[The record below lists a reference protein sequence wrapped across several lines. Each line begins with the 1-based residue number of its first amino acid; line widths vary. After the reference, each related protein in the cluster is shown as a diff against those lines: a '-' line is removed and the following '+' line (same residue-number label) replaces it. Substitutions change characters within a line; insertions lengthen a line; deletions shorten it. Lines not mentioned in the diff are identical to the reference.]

1 MDVYLLYSLLLFL
14 ALLVSIPVYF
24 VKLKLFRKEGLFI
37 RERLGARLP
46 VRESDKPF
54 LWIHA
59 VSVGEVLSLQNLVKE
74 VRRKHPDWEIG
85 FSTLTNMGQRVAQE
99 KIRGVDHI
107 FFIPFDFPW
116 TVGRAFRALRPRLL
130 ILAESE
136 FWPGLLKEARRYSC
150 RVLLVNGRISARS
163 FKRFWRFRR
172 MANGVFK
179 NIDRFLVQTAQDK
192 DRLEKIGVPSSRLEI
207 SGNLKCEVHLPEL
220 GEKDLLRL
228 KKELGIPDSKMV
240 VVAGSIHKGE
250 EDRLIRAYGEAR
262 AKNDDLCLVLA
273 PRHPEKFGEIE
284 KVFQDREFV
293 VRRKTALQPGQS
305 WDILILDTIGDLAR
319 LYALSDLAF
328 IGGSLVPWGGQNLLE
343 PAFYGKPIF
352 FGPHMENFASLAEE
366 FVKAGAAKIVDRPE
380 DLVEMFLFKDAKAMA
395 EMGHRAK
402 KILCSLQGATEKTL
416 SAIDFFMGHAE

>member
-1 MDVYLLYSLLLFL
+1 VYFLYSLLLFL
-14 ALLVSIPVYF
+14 SLLISIPVYF
-24 VKLKLFRKEGLFI
+24 VKLKLFSKEGLFL

-46 VRESDKPF
+46 LRESDKPF

-85 FSTLTNMGQRVAQE
+85 FSTLTNMGQRVARE
-99 KIRGVDHI
+99 KIRGVDYV

-130 ILAESE
+130 VLAESE
-136 FWPGLLKEARRYSC
+136 FWPGLLKEAKRYSC

-163 FKRFWRFRR
+163 FKRFWRFRGI
-172 MANGVFK
+172 AKAVFK
-179 NIDRFLVQTAQDK
+179 NIDRFLVQTAQDEE
-192 DRLEKIGVPSSRLEI
+192 RLKKIGVSSSRLEI

-220 GEKDLLRL
+220 GEADLLRL
-228 KKELGIPDSKMV
+228 KKEMGIPASKKV
-240 VVAGSIHKGE
+240 VVAGSIHRGE
-250 EDRLIRAYGEAR
+250 EDRLIRAYSEAR

-284 KVFQDREFV
+284 KVFQTREFV

-319 LYALSDLAF
+319 LYALADLAF
-328 IGGSLVPWGGQNLLE
+328 IGGSLIPWGGQNLLE
-343 PAFYGKPIF
+343 PAFYAKPIF

-366 FVKAGAAKIVDRPE
+366 FVKAGAAKIVARPE

-395 EMGHRAK
+395 EMGRRAK
-402 KILCSLQGATEKTL
+402 KILSSLQGATERTL
-416 SAIDFFMGHAE
+416 SAIELFMGHAE

>member
-1 MDVYLLYSLLLFL
+1 MYFLYSLLLFL
-14 ALLVSIPVYF
+14 SLLISIPVYF
-24 VKLKLFRKEGLFI
+24 VKLKLFSKEGLFL

-46 VRESDKPF
+46 LRESDKPF

-85 FSTLTNMGQRVAQE
+85 FSTLTNMGQRVARE
-99 KIRGVDHI
+99 KIRGVDYV

-130 ILAESE
+130 VLAESE
-136 FWPGLLKEARRYSC
+136 FWPGLLKEAKRYSC

-163 FKRFWRFRR
+163 FKRFWRFRGI
-172 MANGVFK
+172 AKAVFK
-179 NIDRFLVQTAQDK
+179 NIDRFLVQTAQDEE
-192 DRLEKIGVPSSRLEI
+192 RLKKIGVSSSRLEI

-220 GEKDLLRL
+220 GEADLLRL
-228 KKELGIPDSKMV
+228 KKEMGIPASKKV
-240 VVAGSIHKGE
+240 VVAGSIHRGE
-250 EDRLIRAYGEAR
+250 EDRLIRAYSEAR

-284 KVFQDREFV
+284 KVFQTREFV

-319 LYALSDLAF
+319 LYALADLAF
-328 IGGSLVPWGGQNLLE
+328 IGGSLIPWGGQNLLE
-343 PAFYGKPIF
+343 PAFYAKPIF

-366 FVKAGAAKIVDRPE
+366 FVKAGAAKIVARPE

-395 EMGHRAK
+395 EMGRRAK
-402 KILCSLQGATEKTL
+402 KILSSLQGATERTL
-416 SAIDFFMGHAE
+416 SAIELFMGHAE

>member
-1 MDVYLLYSLLLFL
+1 MSLLI
-14 ALLVSIPVYF
+14 SIPVYF
-24 VKLKLFRKEGLFI
+24 VKLKLFSKEGLFL

-46 VRESDKPF
+46 LRESDKPF

-85 FSTLTNMGQRVAQE
+85 FSTLTNMGQRVARE
-99 KIRGVDHI
+99 KIRGVDYV

-130 ILAESE
+130 VLAESE
-136 FWPGLLKEARRYSC
+136 FWPGLLKEAKRYSC

-163 FKRFWRFRR
+163 FKRFWRFRGI
-172 MANGVFK
+172 AKAVFK
-179 NIDRFLVQTAQDK
+179 NIDRFLVQTAQDEE
-192 DRLEKIGVPSSRLEI
+192 RLKKIGVSSSRLEI

-220 GEKDLLRL
+220 GEADLLRL
-228 KKELGIPDSKMV
+228 KKEMGIPASKKV
-240 VVAGSIHKGE
+240 VVAGSIHRGE
-250 EDRLIRAYGEAR
+250 EDRLIRAYSEAR

-284 KVFQDREFV
+284 KVFQTREFV

-319 LYALSDLAF
+319 LYALADLAF
-328 IGGSLVPWGGQNLLE
+328 IGGSLIPWGGQNLLE
-343 PAFYGKPIF
+343 PAFYAKPIF

-366 FVKAGAAKIVDRPE
+366 FVKAGAAKIVARPE

-395 EMGHRAK
+395 EMGRRAK
-402 KILCSLQGATEKTL
+402 KILSSLQGATERTL
-416 SAIDFFMGHAE
+416 SAIELFMGHAE

>member
-1 MDVYLLYSLLLFL
+1 MYFLYSLLLFL
-14 ALLVSIPVYF
+14 SLLISIPVYF
-24 VKLKLFRKEGLFI
+24 VKLKLFSKEGLFL

-46 VRESDKPF
+46 LRESDKPF

-85 FSTLTNMGQRVAQE
+85 FSTLTNMGQRVARE
-99 KIRGVDHI
+99 KIRGVDHV

-130 ILAESE
+130 VLAESE
-136 FWPGLLKEARRYSC
+136 FWPGLLKEAKRYSC

-163 FKRFWRFRR
+163 FKRFWRFRGI
-172 MANGVFK
+172 AKAVFK
-179 NIDRFLVQTAQDK
+179 NIDRFLVQTAQDEE
-192 DRLEKIGVPSSRLEI
+192 RLKKIGVSSSRLEI

-220 GEKDLLRL
+220 GEADLLRL
-228 KKELGIPDSKMV
+228 KKEMGIPASKKV
-240 VVAGSIHKGE
+240 VVAGSIHRGE
-250 EDRLIRAYGEAR
+250 EDRLIRAYSEAR

-284 KVFQDREFV
+284 KVFQTREFV

-319 LYALSDLAF
+319 LYALADLAF
-328 IGGSLVPWGGQNLLE
+328 IGGSLIPWGGQNLLE
-343 PAFYGKPIF
+343 PAFYAKPIF

-366 FVKAGAAKIVDRPE
+366 FVKAGAAKIVARPE

-395 EMGHRAK
+395 EMGRRAK
-402 KILCSLQGATEKTL
+402 KILSSLQGATERTL
-416 SAIDFFMGHAE
+416 SAIELFMGHAE